1 MSLFNTPSDGSEN
14 IDISKL
20 AEHFASDPEAYPE
33 TENPDDNPDDANL
46 PLELTDSE
54 ADTKLVREY
63 LDIYQSV
70 LSAGCAFVV
79 GEYDLSKYTWKGQTL
94 DRLAERGAFLAQWL
108 RDSLGEADSD
118 KILFFSMLAM
128 NTGQTV
134 NAAMQDKKRK
144 AAAMQ
149 KQQGNDTTNKTTTA

>member
-1 MSLFNTPSDGSEN
+1 MSLFNTPPDGSEN

-20 AEHFASDPEAYPE
+20 AQHFGTDPEAYPE
-33 TENPDDNPDDANL
+33 TANPENADDTDL
-46 PLELTDSE
+46 PIDLTDRE
-54 ADTKLVREY
+54 ADAKLVREY

-94 DRLAERGAFLAQWL
+94 DRLAERGTFLAQWL

-118 KILFFSMLAM
+118 KVLFFSMLVM

-149 KQQGNDTTNKTTTA
+149 KQQGNDTYKTTTTAG